1 MLPETAREEG
11 LESRVELAAESTGP
25 LEEPVTSTAASC
37 PGSFG
42 IQEKSL
48 GKRN

>member
-11 LESRVELAAESTGP
+11 LESRVELAAESTDA
-25 LEEPVTSTAASC
+25 LEEPVTLAAASC
-37 PGSFG
+37 PGSCD

-48 GKRN
+48 GKGN